1 MENRLSNP
9 RRAISLGDISK
20 FTPLNIQK
28 YLSNIEGDQENND
41 EKLLIKYLDNIR
53 NYKKLTAEMIENISK
68 MKEENKM
75 EIIKEINTLM
85 EVIRNLSSID

>member
-1 MENRLSNP
+1 MENRISNP
-9 RRAISLGDISK
+9 RREISLGDISK

-28 YLSNIEGDQENND
+28 YLSIIEGDEENND

-53 NYKKLTAEMIENISK
+53 NYKKLTVEIIENISK

-75 EIIKEINTLM
+75 EIIKEINILI

>member
-28 YLSNIEGDQENND
+28 YLSNIEGDEENND

-75 EIIKEINTLM
+75 EIIKEINTLI

>member
-9 RRAISLGDISK
+9 TRAISLGDISK

-28 YLSNIEGDQENND
+28 YLSNIEGDEENND

-75 EIIKEINTLM
+75 EIIKEINTLI